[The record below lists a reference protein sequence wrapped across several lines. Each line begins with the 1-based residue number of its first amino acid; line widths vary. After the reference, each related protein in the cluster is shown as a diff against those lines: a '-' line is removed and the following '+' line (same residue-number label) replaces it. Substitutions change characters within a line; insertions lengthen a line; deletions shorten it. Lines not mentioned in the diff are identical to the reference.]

1 MSYDQSVKHNLL
13 LKSFFLRAECAAALF
28 CFFRMQPPTAEVHAR
43 TKDESKTWRLRLAAG
58 GWVDANRGGIK
69 GAVSLTG
76 TGLFPLCPNP
86 PILHLHRNKKH
97 AAKHTHT
104 HYPAAMP
111 AGHNKTHMQNGWL
124 RVHKC
129 FKQCRTRILQRFDT
143 TFNVVIKSTLK
154 GTLDV
159 YIRNIKG
166 WHGGAV
172 VSTIK
177 SQ

>member
-13 LKSFFLRAECAAALF
+13 LKSFFSRAECAAALF

-97 AAKHTHT
+97 AAKPPPPTHT
-104 HYPAAMP
+104 TLLLCQWGTIKHTCKMVDCEY
-111 AGHNKTHMQNGWL
+111 TS
-124 RVHKC
+124 
-129 FKQCRTRILQRFDT
+129 ILN
-143 TFNVVIKSTLK
+143 NVVLAYCRGLIPHLTS
-154 GTLDV
+154 
-159 YIRNIKG
+159 
-166 WHGGAV
+166 
-172 VSTIK
+172 
-177 SQ
+177 